1 MSAKNPIFQKSGA
14 DIIYY
19 PIVLVLIGF
28 MCYNL
33 SYRITYNWPVVVA
46 QVVGMSIVSAYMWR
60 AFRNPKVLAWTV
72 LCYCFMW
79 SMIARYAF
87 AYLWIKQPFG
97 LGVDFLMALTLGAI
111 IFSGG
116 RSTPYRLLKNRLV
129 FISFTWFFF
138 VFLQLFN
145 PYAASREAW
154 IYAMR
159 CYALYLFLSIVIV
172 YLLLNTQKDLE
183 TFLIIFISFSIFGG
197 LYGWYQLNVGLNF
210 ADAVFIQ
217 PKLDRHML
225 WGKLRVF
232 SIYENAGQAGVTLG
246 HAGLIS
252 TILMVHDK
260 RFKYR
265 VFYFFGMCI
274 CFYGMAISGTRG
286 ALIVPILGFCVYL
299 TFCRILWLTIS
310 GAFIGAVFLFI
321 LMFTTIGQ
329 SNYTINRMRTAFD
342 KNDPSYQYRL
352 EARRH
357 YQDYMDKHWFGWGI
371 GSAGY
376 WGNRFLGEE
385 NYMKGTDGGYVQLH
399 AEVGRAGLIFYWSY
413 YIFVLGLTFWMLL
426 KTTPSLLY
434 YKILSLCCGVIGLL
448 AANYGNSVI
457 YQLPSNIIVSMS
469 IAYMWLARTW
479 FKGKEFPK
487 FKSSFD

>member
-1 MSAKNPIFQKSGA
+1 MPTKNPIFKKSGV

-19 PIVLVLIGF
+19 PFILLFIGYI
-28 MCYNL
+28 CYNL
-33 SYRITYNWPVVVA
+33 SYRIIHNWPMAVA
-46 QVVGMSIVSAYMWR
+46 QVIGLNIVGAYMWR
-60 AFRNPKVLAWTV
+60 SFKDPKVLAWTV
-72 LCYCFMW
+72 LVYCFTW

-116 RSTPYRLLKNRLV
+116 RSTPYHLLKNRLV
-129 FISFTWFFF
+129 LLSFSWFFF
-138 VFLQLFN
+138 VFLQYFN
-145 PYAASREAW
+145 PFAASRDAW

-172 YLLLNTQKDLE
+172 YLLLNTKKDLQK
-183 TFLIIFISFSIFGG
+183 FLLIFIGFSIFGG
-197 LYGWYQLNVGLNF
+197 LYGWYQLNIGLSF
-210 ADAVFIQ
+210 ADSIFIE

-252 TILMVHDK
+252 SILMIHDK
-260 RFKYR
+260 RFKFR
-265 VFYFFGMCI
+265 AFYFLGTCI

-286 ALIVPILGFCVYL
+286 ALIVPFLGFAVYL
-299 TFCRILWLTIS
+299 LFCRKIWVTIS
-310 GAFIGAVFLFI
+310 GAIVGFFLLFI
-321 LMFTTIGQ
+321 LVFTTIGQ
-329 SNYTINRMRTAFD
+329 GNYTINRMRTAFD

-357 YQDYMDKHWFGWGI
+357 YQDYMDKHLFGWGI

-385 NYMKGTDGGYVQLH
+385 NHMKGTDGGYVQLH
-399 AEVGRAGLIFYWSY
+399 AEIGRAGLIFYWFY
-413 YIFVLGLTFWMLL
+413 YAFI
-426 KTTPSLLY
+426 PSLLFG
-434 YKILSLCCGVIGLL
+434 CC
-448 AANYGNSVI
+448 
-457 YQLPSNIIVSMS
+457 
-469 IAYMWLARTW
+469 
-479 FKGKEFPK
+479 
-487 FKSSFD
+487 

>member
-1 MSAKNPIFQKSGA
+1 MPSKNPIFQKSGS

-19 PIVLVLIGF
+19 PILLIVLAFI
-28 MCYNL
+28 CYNL
-33 SYRITYNWPVVVA
+33 AYRITYNWPMVVV
-46 QVVGMSIVSAYMWR
+46 QVVGLNIATAYMWR
-60 AFRNPKVLAWTV
+60 AFKNPKLLAWTV
-72 LCYCFMW
+72 VFYSFMW
-79 SMIARYAF
+79 SMIARYTF

-116 RSTPYRLLKNRLV
+116 RKTPYHLLKNRLV
-129 FISFTWFFF
+129 ILSFTWFFF
-138 VFLQLFN
+138 VFLQYFN
-145 PYAASREAW
+145 PFAASREAW

-159 CYALYLFLSIVIV
+159 CYALYLFLSIIIV
-172 YLLLNTQKDLE
+172 YLLLNTKRDLQI
-183 TFLIIFISFSIFGG
+183 FLIIFISVSIFGG
-197 LYGWYQLNVGLNF
+197 LYGWYQLNIGLNF
-210 ADAVFIQ
+210 ADSVFIQ

-232 SIYENAGQAGVTLG
+232 SIYENAGQAGVSLG

-260 RFKYR
+260 RMKYR
-265 VFYFFGMCI
+265 VFYFLGMTI

-286 ALIVPILGFCVYL
+286 ALIVPILGLGVYL
-299 TFCRILWLTIS
+299 LFCRMLWVTVSGCVVGAIL
-310 GAFIGAVFLFI
+310 LFI
-321 LMFTTIGQ
+321 LVFTTIGQ

-357 YQDYMDKHWFGWGI
+357 YQDYMDKHLFGWGI

-399 AEVGRAGLIFYWSY
+399 AEIGRAGLIFYWFY
-413 YIFVLGLTFWMLL
+413 YSFVLGLTFWMLL
-426 KTTPSLLY
+426 KSKTSLLY
-434 YKILSLCCGVIGLL
+434 YKILALSCGVIGLL

-457 YQLPSNIIVSMS
+457 YQMPSNLLVSIS
-469 IAYMWLARTW
+469 LAYMWLARTW
-479 FKGKEFPK
+479 MKGQEFPK
-487 FKSSFD
+487 FQSNFD

>member
-1 MSAKNPIFQKSGA
+1 MPTKNPIFKKSGA

-19 PIVLVLIGF
+19 PFILLFIGYI
-28 MCYNL
+28 CYNL
-33 SYRITYNWPVVVA
+33 SYRIIHNWPMAVA
-46 QVVGMSIVSAYMWR
+46 QVIGLNIVGAYMWR
-60 AFRNPKVLAWTV
+60 SFKDPKVLAWTV
-72 LCYCFMW
+72 LVYCFTW

-116 RSTPYRLLKNRLV
+116 RSTPYHLLKNRLV
-129 FISFTWFFF
+129 LLSFSWFFF
-138 VFLQLFN
+138 VFLQYFN
-145 PYAASREAW
+145 PFAASRDAW

-172 YLLLNTQKDLE
+172 YLLLNTKKDLQI
-183 TFLIIFISFSIFGG
+183 FLFIFIGFSIVGG
-197 LYGWYQLNVGLNF
+197 LYGWYQLNIGLSF
-210 ADAVFIQ
+210 ADSIFIE

-252 TILMVHDK
+252 SILMIHDK
-260 RFKYR
+260 RFKFR
-265 VFYFFGMCI
+265 AFYFLGTCI

-286 ALIVPILGFCVYL
+286 ALIVPFLGFAVYL
-299 TFCRILWLTIS
+299 LFCRKIWVTIS
-310 GAFIGAVFLFI
+310 GAIVGFFLLFI
-321 LMFTTIGQ
+321 LAFTTIGQ
-329 SNYTINRMRTAFD
+329 GNYTINRMRTAFD

-357 YQDYMDKHWFGWGI
+357 YQDYMDKHLFGWGI

-385 NYMKGTDGGYVQLH
+385 NHMKGTDGGYVQLH
-399 AEVGRAGLIFYWSY
+399 AEIGRAGLIFYWFY
-413 YIFVLGLTFWMLL
+413 YAFVLGFTFWMLL
-426 KTTPSLLY
+426 KVKTSLLY
-434 YKILSLCCGVIGLL
+434 YKILALCCGVVGLL

-457 YQLPSNIIVSMS
+457 YQLPSNLIVSIS
-469 IAYMWLARTW
+469 LAYMWLARTW
-479 FKGKEFPK
+479 FKGKEFPA
-487 FKSSFD
+487 FKSNFN